1 MPIVQCKHCQP
12 VFVGGPFRIR
22 AHQLGTKGFDL
33 DKCCRIDVVKKVE
46 VQKMISNTSYANVDV
61 NGGSSM
67 KCNAEKSSANVDV
80 VESTSINEM
89 PSSSFVNASTNKKM
103 KVRQWWTLE
112 SVMAKATW

>member
-1 MPIVQCKHCQP
+1 MVKQKAFEWDHVTIVRKLDKGMPVVQCKHCQP

-33 DKCCRIDVVKKVE
+33 DKCRRIDVVKKVE
-46 VQKMISNTSYANVDV
+46 VQKMISNTSY
-61 NGGSSM
+61 
-67 KCNAEKSSANVDV
+67 ANVDV

-103 KVRQWWTLE
+103 KVRQW
-112 SVMAKATW
+112 